1 MTILGNII
9 KSAIEITDK
18 VIPEKSHSENQ
29 KEVLHHLL
37 KKASKTAF
45 GIHYRFDAI
54 LKSNDPSKTF
64 SKSIPYFDY
73 QRIYE
78 QWWKRQLEGEVDV
91 TWPGKANYYAL
102 SSGTTGKTS
111 KRIPITDE
119 MLECIRKAG
128 VKQVLALSH
137 FNMEPE
143 FFEKEVM
150 MLGSS
155 TALHEEDG
163 HLEGEISGISASRL
177 PFWFKG
183 FYKPGEEISS
193 IVDWDEK
200 VDKIAKH
207 AKDWDIGAICGIPS
221 WNELMIK
228 KVMEYHGAST
238 IHEVWPNLQVFA
250 SGGVAFEPYRKSFNA
265 LMGKPMTIID
275 TYLASEGF
283 IACQTRENKEMAMSL
298 ITDNGIY
305 FEFVPF
311 IEENI
316 DENGGILPEAPSLT
330 IDEVEPQT
338 DYAMIISTVSGAWRY
353 LIGDTIRFTNVENA
367 EMIISGRTKH
377 FLNVV
382 GSQLSVLKMNK
393 AIQQL
398 EVDYNV
404 AIPEF
409 TVAAVRP
416 YEEYIHHWYL
426 GVDGDFSMLNEEEVA
441 AKLDAYLQEANKN
454 YAVARSKA
462 LHGVKVSLVPLDVF
476 YKWNERAKS
485 KGGQVKMPKVMK
497 EEAFLEFKKFTK
509 EIMV

>member
-1 MTILGNII
+1 MAILGNII
-9 KSAIEITDK
+9 KSAIDITDK
-18 VIPEKSHSENQ
+18 VTPEKSHSENQ

-45 GIHYRFDAI
+45 GKQYEFEKL
-54 LKSNDPSKTF
+54 LKSPDVAQSY
-64 SKSIPYFDY
+64 SDAVPYFDY
-73 QRIYE
+73 QKIYE
-78 QWWKRQLEGEVDV
+78 YWWKRQLDGEEDV
-91 TWPGKANYYAL
+91 TWPGKPDYYAL

-111 KRIPITDE
+111 KRIPVTNE

-128 VKQVLALSH
+128 IKQVLALSN
-137 FNMEPE
+137 FDLEPE

-155 TALHEEDG
+155 TSLDKEGD

-193 IVDWDEK
+193 IPDWDEK
-200 VDKIAKH
+200 VLEIAKR
-207 AKDWDIGAICGIPS
+207 AKDWDIGAISGIPS

-228 KVMEYHGAST
+228 RVMEYHNAST
-238 IHEVWPNLQVFA
+238 IHEVWPNLRAFA
-250 SGGVAFEPYRKSFNA
+250 SGGVAFEPYRKSFEA
-265 LMGKPMTIID
+265 LMGKPLTVID
-275 TYLASEGF
+275 TYFASEGF
-283 IACQTRENKEMAMSL
+283 VACQTRPNDEMAMTL

-316 DENGGILPEAPSLT
+316 DENGGIIPEAPSLT
-330 IDEVEPQT
+330 IDQVEVDT
-338 DYAMIISTVSGAWRY
+338 DYALIISTVSGAWRY
-353 LIGDTIRFTNVENA
+353 LIGDTIRFTNIEHA
-367 EMIISGRTKH
+367 EIIISGRTKH

-398 EVDYNV
+398 EKDYNI
-404 AIPEF
+404 AIPEY
-409 TVAAVRP
+409 TVAAIRP
-416 YEEYIHHWYL
+416 YDEYIHHWYL
-426 GVDGDFSMLNEEEVA
+426 GVDGDFSMLNSEEVA
-441 AKLDAYLQEANKN
+441 AKLDSYLQEANKN

-462 LHGVKVSLVPLDVF
+462 LHGVKVSIVPLDVF
-476 YKWNERAKS
+476 FKWNESEKT

-497 EEAFLEFKKFTK
+497 EEKFLDFKKFSK